1 MEKVS
6 KSHSKI
12 FQRFPIGI
20 NQLSNDG
27 GASNISE
34 NGEVKI
40 NKKENFID
48 LPDQYKTSNISKGIF
63 INSNNEKYPLN
74 TIVVNIFDSDSDGM
88 RSKGKE
94 GEAES
99 FKNKQIEGIVNNNKG
114 IQFKIKDKEKT
125 QSSDKENVNNS
136 VVDYEIVIKEEWKW
150 MKIMKRKRIMLVKM
164 MI

>member
-74 TIVVNIFDSDSDGM
+74 TIVVNIFDSDSDGCDL
-88 RSKGKE
+88 RVK
-94 GEAES
+94 
-99 FKNKQIEGIVNNNKG
+99 
-114 IQFKIKDKEKT
+114 KEKP
-125 QSSDKENVNNS
+125 NHL
-136 VVDYEIVIKEEWKW
+136 
-150 MKIMKRKRIMLVKM
+150 KINK
-164 MI
+164 